1 MQEYI
6 NMWKNYANFS
16 GRTSRRGY
24 WMAFL
29 FNVIAGFIVGFISGF
44 LSVFIPAMTI
54 IGTLYTI
61 VMIVP
66 GLSITIR
73 RLRDAGRHWAWI
85 FINLV
90 PLVGSI
96 ILIVQLCKPSASV
109 ENNTAYNF

>member
-61 VMIVP
+61 VMIVHEKYLY
-66 GLSITIR
+66 GGELYVRTNKEFTCFKGDFFNVSFN
-73 RLRDAGRHWAWI
+73 D
-85 FINLV
+85 F
-90 PLVGSI
+90 
-96 ILIVQLCKPSASV
+96 C
-109 ENNTAYNF
+109 